1 MKRQILSK
9 SDQASFNWFDIENS
23 NELELEEIGDQ
34 FKIHPHWMADCL
46 QPEHLPKFESDEGF
60 SFGIIRYFD
69 SNCSSNADEVQKIS
83 NKVSF
88 FLAPDYLLTIHKL
101 PASIINESII
111 KAEEPRYRSR
121 SFNIA
126 CFLIKRALLTYQNP
140 LDLMEKEVDS
150 IENKIFLKKR
160 FPELLKNLYFLKRR
174 SYNIKKLVNLTGELV
189 YHLKEGN
196 IKNPYWNDLH
206 DTFKKIE
213 TLADG
218 VYENIQALLSI
229 YLSLSGQRTNE
240 VMRVLTVFSALFMP
254 PTFIVGLYGMN
265 FEFMPELQSPLG
277 YPITL
282 LIILASTIG
291 ILIWFKR
298 KNWL

>member
-9 SDQASFNWFDIENS
+9 SDQTGFNWLDIENS
-23 NELELEEIGDQ
+23 NEVELEAIGDQ

-69 SNCSSNADEVQKIS
+69 SNCASNADEVQKIS

-88 FLAPDYLLTIHKL
+88 FLASDYLLTIHKL
-101 PASIINESII
+101 PASIIDDSI
-111 KAEEPRYRSR
+111 KKSEEPRYKSK

-126 CFLIKRALLTYQNP
+126 CFMIKRALLTYQKP
-140 LDLMEKEVDS
+140 LDQMEKEVDA

-160 FPELLKNLYFLKRR
+160 FPELLKSLYFLKRR
-174 SYNIKKLVNLTGELV
+174 SYNIKKLVTLTGELV
-189 YHLKEGN
+189 YHLREGN
-196 IKNPYWNDLH
+196 LKNPYWNDLH

-265 FEFMPELQSPLG
+265 FEFMPELHSPLG
-277 YPITL
+277 YPLTL
-282 LIILASTIG
+282 FIILLSTIG